1 MPTEKR
7 IDLTPDTRLEVN
19 NQRRAVVRLHKRRRG
34 YPLTAAIEFEYEDG
48 DSYELTGITKSDA
61 KAIIE
66 ALSEV
71 LDLPDE
77 NAILADALQKQA
89 DNTQARFESLVSL
102 TVANVMFENG
112 LRRAVM
118 TPSRIVGGAVPR
130 VRVISDKPDLL
141 EYELLEDPLN
151 EPANA

>member
-7 IDLTPDTRLEVN
+7 IDLTPNQNGLE
-19 NQRRAVVRLHKRRRG
+19 RRAHVYRNIRRRG
-34 YPLTAAIEFEYEDG
+34 FPLTAAIDIYAENG
-48 DSYELTGITKSDA
+48 DSYSLNGITKSDA

-77 NAILADALQKQA
+77 SAMLADALQKQA